1 MRSGLSMFFAV
12 EFQVWNSMTFICAA
26 LTSASARRHLEQ
38 RGVAGPQRRVEL
50 AQAGD
55 AAACRRASGRTARR
69 SMPVGP
75 RTSDTGR
82 PFRCGSIHS
91 ATLS

>member
-1 MRSGLSMFFAV
+1 M
-12 EFQVWNSMTFICAA
+12 WNSITFICAA
-26 LTSASARRHLEQ
+26 LDQRLRGRHLEQ
-38 RGVAGPQRRVEL
+38 RRVPGPQRRVEL

-55 AAACRRASGRTARR
+55 AQLVVVLLEEELAGDA
-69 SMPVGP
+69 VGP